1 MIGVLIYLSFILIV
15 IAIYLQ
21 KKKKKHKKSV
31 KILEEAVESGLT
43 EPVSLH
49 PVIDTDQCIGC
60 GSCVKACPES
70 HHHVLGMINNKASLI
85 NPTECIGHG
94 ACKAACPVDA
104 ITLVFGTARRG
115 VDLPVVKPTFETNVS
130 GLYVAGEL
138 GGMGLIKN
146 ALTQGREAV
155 EDISKNNVRGKN
167 QFDLIIIGS
176 GPSGFGAAYTAA
188 SEKLNYLVLEQ
199 DSLGGTVFK
208 YPRRKLVM
216 TQPVTVPVIGKV
228 HFRNTTK
235 EELLNFWNEQS
246 QKHKLNLRFN
256 ERVESVVKDATGF
269 TVTSTQGTYRAT
281 NVLLSIGRRGSPRTL
296 GVPGEDLP
304 KVMYRLID
312 PEQYKGSHVL
322 VVGGGDSALEAAAS
336 VAEADPTNHVILSY
350 RSEKFQRAKPANRQ
364 RVDAAVKK
372 GNLEILLSSN
382 VQQIGEDYVIIQVG
396 KEDLRI
402 IKNDAIIINAGG
414 ILPDAF
420 LKKCGIEVVTK
431 WGTE

>member
-1 MIGVLIYLSFILIV
+1 MGFLIYLPFILIV
-15 IAIYLQ
+15 IAIYNR
-21 KKKKKHKKSV
+21 KKKHKHKKSLKV
-31 KILEEAVESGLT
+31 LEEAHEAGLT
-43 EPVSLH
+43 EPVSMH

-70 HHHVLGMINNKASLI
+70 HHHVLGMINNKAALTS
-85 NPTECIGHG
+85 PTECIGHG

-115 VDLPVVKPTFETNVS
+115 VDLPVVKPTFETNVK
-130 GLYVAGEL
+130 GLYVSGEL

-155 EDISKNNVRGKN
+155 ENIAKNVVRSQN
-167 QFDLIIIGS
+167 QYDLIIIGG
-176 GPSGFGAAYTAA
+176 GPSGLGAAFTAA
-188 SEKLNYLVLEQ
+188 SEKLNYVVIEQ

-216 TQPVTVPVIGKV
+216 TQPVTVPLVGKV

-235 EELLNFWNEQS
+235 EELLAFWSEQS
-246 QKHKLNLRFN
+246 QKHGLNLRFN
-256 ERVESVVKDATGF
+256 ERVESVVKDSTGF
-269 TVTSTQGTYRAT
+269 TVTTTQGSYRAT
-281 NVLLSIGRRGSPRTL
+281 SVLLSIGRRGSPRTL

-304 KVMYRLID
+304 KVVYRLID
-312 PEQYKGSHVL
+312 PEQYKGAHVM

-336 VAEADPTNHVILSY
+336 VAEADPTNRVTLSY

-364 RVDAAVKK
+364 RVEAAVKK
-372 GNLEILLSSN
+372 GNLEVLLNSN
-382 VQQIGEDYVIIQVG
+382 VQQIGEDYVILQVG

-402 IKNDAIIINAGG
+402 IENNAIIINAGG

>member
-1 MIGVLIYLSFILIV
+1 MGFLIYLSFILIV

-115 VDLPVVKPTFETNVS
+115 VDLPVVKPTFETNVK
-130 GLYVAGEL
+130 GLYVSGEL

-155 EDISKNNVRGKN
+155 ENIAKNVVRSQN
-167 QFDLIIIGS
+167 QYDLIIIGG
-176 GPSGFGAAYTAA
+176 GPSGLGAAFTAA
-188 SEKLNYLVLEQ
+188 SEKLNYVVIEQ

-216 TQPVTVPVIGKV
+216 TQPVTVPLVGKV

-235 EELLNFWNEQS
+235 EELLAFWSEQS
-246 QKHKLNLRFN
+246 QKHGLNLRFN
-256 ERVESVVKDATGF
+256 ERVESVVKDSTAF
-269 TVTSTQGTYRAT
+269 TVTTTQGSYRAT
-281 NVLLSIGRRGSPRTL
+281 SVLLSIGRRGSPRTL

-304 KVMYRLID
+304 KVVYRLID
-312 PEQYKGSHVL
+312 PEQYKGAHVM

-336 VAEADPTNHVILSY
+336 VAEADPTNRVTLSY

-364 RVDAAVKK
+364 RVEAAVKK
-372 GNLEILLSSN
+372 GNLEVLLNSN
-382 VQQIGEDYVIIQVG
+382 VQQIGEDYVILQVG

-402 IKNDAIIINAGG
+402 IENNAIIINAGG

>member
-1 MIGVLIYLSFILIV
+1 MGFLIYLSFILIV

-115 VDLPVVKPTFETNVS
+115 VDLPVVKPTFETNVK
-130 GLYVAGEL
+130 GLYVSGEL

-155 EDISKNNVRGKN
+155 ENIAKNVVRSQN
-167 QFDLIIIGS
+167 QYDLIIIGG
-176 GPSGFGAAYTAA
+176 GPSGLGAAFTAA
-188 SEKLNYLVLEQ
+188 SEKLNYVVIEQ

-216 TQPVTVPVIGKV
+216 TQPVTVPLVGKV

-235 EELLNFWNEQS
+235 EELLAFWSEQS
-246 QKHKLNLRFN
+246 QKHGLNLRFN
-256 ERVESVVKDATGF
+256 ERVESVVKDSTGF
-269 TVTSTQGTYRAT
+269 TVTTTQGSYRAT
-281 NVLLSIGRRGSPRTL
+281 SVLLSIGRRGSPRTL

-304 KVMYRLID
+304 KVVYRLID
-312 PEQYKGSHVL
+312 PEQYKGAHVM

-336 VAEADPTNHVILSY
+336 VAEADPTNRVTLSY

-364 RVDAAVKK
+364 RVEAAVKK
-372 GNLEILLSSN
+372 GNLEVLLNSN
-382 VQQIGEDYVIIQVG
+382 VQQIGEDYVILQVG
-396 KEDLRI
+396 KEDLRSI
-402 IKNDAIIINAGG
+402 ENNAIIINAGG

>member
-1 MIGVLIYLSFILIV
+1 MEFLIYFAFILIV
-15 IAIYLQ
+15 IAIYLH
-21 KKKKKHKKSV
+21 KKRKKHKKSA
-31 KILEEAVESGLT
+31 KILEESLEAGLT

-49 PVIDTDQCIGC
+49 PIIDQDLCIGC

-70 HHHVLGMINNKASLI
+70 HHHVLGMIAYKAVLV

-94 ACKAACPVDA
+94 ACKAACPMDA

-115 VDLPVVKPTFETNVS
+115 VDLPAVKPDLETNIP

-155 EDISKNNVRGKN
+155 ENISKNNDRGQN
-167 QFDLIIIGS
+167 QFDLIIVGG
-176 GPSGFGAAYTAA
+176 GPAGIGAAFTAI
-188 SEKLNYLVLEQ
+188 SEKLTYLILEQ

-216 TQPVTVPVIGKV
+216 TQPVTLPIIGKV

-235 EELLNFWNEQS
+235 EELLNFWDEQR
-246 QKHKLNLRFN
+246 QRYNLNFRFN
-256 ERVESVVKDATGF
+256 ERVESVIKDNTGF
-269 TVTSTQGTYRAT
+269 TVTSALGTYRAT

-296 GVPGEDLP
+296 NVPGEDLS
-304 KVMYRLID
+304 KVVYRLID
-312 PEQYKGSHVL
+312 PEQYKGAHVL

-336 VAEADPTNHVILSY
+336 VAEVDPSNHVTLSY
-350 RSEKFQRAKPANRQ
+350 RGTAFQRAKPANRR
-364 RVDAAVKK
+364 RVEAAVKQ
-372 GNLEILLSSN
+372 GNLEIILNSN
-382 VQQIGEDYVIIQVG
+382 VQQIGEDYVILQIG
-396 KEDLRI
+396 KDDLRI
-402 IKNDAIIINAGG
+402 IENNAIIVNAGG

>member
-1 MIGVLIYLSFILIV
+1 MFFIIYLAFILVVIV
-15 IAIYLQ
+15 FYL
-21 KKKKKHKKSV
+21 KKKRNTHLKSV
-31 KILEEAVESGLT
+31 SVLEEAVESGLT
-43 EPVSLH
+43 EPVSMH

-70 HHHVLGMINNKASLI
+70 HHHVLGLI
-85 NPTECIGHG
+85 NGKAALTSPTECIGHG

-115 VDLPVVKPTFETNVS
+115 VDLPVVKPTFETNVD

-155 EDISKNNVRGKN
+155 ENISKNCVRGQN
-167 QFDLIIIGS
+167 QYDLIIVGG
-176 GPSGFGAAYTAA
+176 GPSGLGAAFTAI
-188 SEKLNYLVLEQ
+188 SEKLNYVVIEQ

-216 TQPVTVPVIGKV
+216 TQPVTMPVLGKI

-235 EELLNFWNEQS
+235 EELLGYWSEQS
-246 QKHKLNLRFN
+246 QRHNLNLKFN
-256 ERVESVVKDATGF
+256 ERVESVVKDGTGF
-269 TVTSTQGTYRAT
+269 TVKTTIGTYRAT

-296 GVPGEDLP
+296 GVPGEELS
-304 KVMYRLID
+304 KVVYRLID
-312 PEQYKGSHVL
+312 PEQYKGAHVL

-336 VAEADPTNHVILSY
+336 VAEADNTNRVTLSY
-350 RSEKFQRAKPANRQ
+350 RGTAFQRAKPANRQ
-364 RVDAAVKK
+364 RVEAAVKQ
-372 GNLEILLSSN
+372 GNLEVILNSN
-382 VQQIGEDYVIIQVG
+382 VQQIGEDHVILQIG

-402 IKNDAIIINAGG
+402 LENNAIIVNAGG

-420 LKKCGIEVVTK
+420 LKKCGIKVVTK

>member
-1 MIGVLIYLSFILIV
+1 MFALVYLAFIAAV
-15 IAIYLQ
+15 ILFYL
-21 KKKKKHKKSV
+21 KKKRKTHLKSV
-31 KILEEAVESGLT
+31 AILEEAVESGLT
-43 EPVSLH
+43 EPVSMH
-49 PVIDTDQCIGC
+49 PFIDTDQCIGC

-70 HHHVLGMINNKASLI
+70 HHHVLGLI
-85 NPTECIGHG
+85 NGKAALTSPTECIGHG
-94 ACKAACPVDA
+94 ACKLACPVDA
-104 ITLVFGTARRG
+104 ITLVFGSARRG
-115 VDLPVVKPTFETNVS
+115 VDLPVVKPTFETNVN

-155 EDISKNNVRGKN
+155 ENIAKNCTRGQN
-167 QFDLIIIGS
+167 QFDLIIVGG
-176 GPSGFGAAYTAA
+176 GPSGLGAAFTAV
-188 SEKLNYLVLEQ
+188 SEKLNYVVIEQ

-216 TQPVTVPVIGKV
+216 TQPVTIPVLGKL

-235 EELLNFWNEQS
+235 EELLEYWNEQS
-246 QKHKLNLRFN
+246 RLHNLNLGFN
-256 ERVESVVKDATGF
+256 ERVESVVKDNTGF
-269 TVTSTQGTYRAT
+269 VVTTTLGSYRAT

-304 KVMYRLID
+304 KVVYRLID
-312 PEQYKGSHVL
+312 PEQYKGAHVL

-336 VAEADPTNHVILSY
+336 VAEADPSNHVTLSY
-350 RSEKFQRAKPANRQ
+350 RGTAFQRAKPANRQ
-364 RVDAAVKK
+364 RVDDAVKK
-372 GNLEILLSSN
+372 GNLEVILNSN
-382 VQQIGEDYVIIQVG
+382 VQQIGEDYVILEIG

-402 IKNDAIIINAGG
+402 LENNAIIVNAGG

-420 LKKCGIEVVTK
+420 LKKCGIKVVTK

>member
-1 MIGVLIYLSFILIV
+1 MGFLIYLSFILIV

-115 VDLPVVKPTFETNVS
+115 VDLPVVKPTFETNVK
-130 GLYVAGEL
+130 GLYVSGEL

-155 EDISKNNVRGKN
+155 DNIAKNVVRSQN
-167 QFDLIIIGS
+167 QYDLIIIGG
-176 GPSGFGAAYTAA
+176 GPSGLGAAFTAA
-188 SEKLNYLVLEQ
+188 SEKLNYVVIEQ

-216 TQPVTVPVIGKV
+216 TQPVTVPLVGKV

-235 EELLNFWNEQS
+235 EELLAFWSEQS
-246 QKHKLNLRFN
+246 QKHGLNLRFN
-256 ERVESVVKDATGF
+256 ERVESVVKDSTG
-269 TVTSTQGTYRAT
+269 S
-281 NVLLSIGRRGSPRTL
+281 
-296 GVPGEDLP
+296 
-304 KVMYRLID
+304 
-312 PEQYKGSHVL
+312 
-322 VVGGGDSALEAAAS
+322 
-336 VAEADPTNHVILSY
+336 
-350 RSEKFQRAKPANRQ
+350 
-364 RVDAAVKK
+364 
-372 GNLEILLSSN
+372 
-382 VQQIGEDYVIIQVG
+382 
-396 KEDLRI
+396 
-402 IKNDAIIINAGG
+402 
-414 ILPDAF
+414 
-420 LKKCGIEVVTK
+420 
-431 WGTE
+431 